1 MMLTDGILLLLLL
14 FLGNCWRRE
23 KGMKRQNSRKEPKA
37 SLMNMRMLLISDA
50 GSLKVQEMVHRV
62 CLQA

>member
-1 MMLTDGILLLLLL
+1 
-14 FLGNCWRRE
+14 
-23 KGMKRQNSRKEPKA
+23 MKRQNSRKEPKA